1 MSKKKNSKKTS
12 FKILEQMQSKNT
24 PTIRDNKKAYNKAA
38 FNKNSIPHGNF
49 YRRGAK

>member
-1 MSKKKNSKKTS
+1 MAKKKSSKKTS

-24 PTIRDNKKAYNKAA
+24 PTIRDNKKAYNKAT
-38 FNKNSIPHGNF
+38 FNKNSMPQGNF